1 MNDNLLHDHS
11 AEMCVL
17 GSVIIS
23 EPKTGRLVVGFPLLV
38 GEACDRRELGRGETA
53 L

>member
-17 GSVIIS
+17 GSVIIY
-23 EPKTGRLVVGFPLLV
+23 EPKTGPLLV
-38 GEACDRRELGRGETA
+38 GFPSLRRRRPVSEGTGER
-53 L
+53 